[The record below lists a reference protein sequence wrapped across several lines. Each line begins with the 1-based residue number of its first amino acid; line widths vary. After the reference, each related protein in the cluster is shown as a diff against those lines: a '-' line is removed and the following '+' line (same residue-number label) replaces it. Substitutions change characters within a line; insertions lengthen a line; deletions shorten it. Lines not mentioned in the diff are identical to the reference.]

1 MLDIEG
7 LILNE
12 SDIRRINHPL
22 TGGVILF
29 TRNYHNI
36 NQLNKL
42 IVSIRSI
49 RNNLLI
55 AVDHEGGR
63 VQRFHDPFTKIPSMR
78 RLGEMW
84 DKDQKVAKNSAN
96 LIGWLIAKELGSC
109 DIDFSFT
116 PVLDI
121 DFGESSVIKDRAFH
135 QDTEAII
142 ELSSNLVKGLFDA
155 GMQAVGKHFPGH
167 GYIKADSHLQ
177 EVIDD
182 RDLNTIQST
191 DILPFKA
198 LINKGISGIMPSH
211 VIYTSCDSVP
221 ASFSKFWLQDQLR
234 HQLNFDGVIF
244 SDDMSMRA
252 AVSKEQDILCRV
264 KSALLAG
271 CDMVLVCNSPN
282 EVDYLLENL
291 KWVPAPESLRKIIS
305 MKLDVSKNKISTY
318 QKCDLESIRTMITN
332 I

>member
-29 TRNYHNI
+29 SRNYQNI

-78 RLGEMW
+78 RLGEIW
-84 DKDQKVAKNSAN
+84 DRDQKTAKNNAN

-142 ELSSNLVKGLFDA
+142 ELSGNLVKGLFDA
-155 GMQAVGKHFPGH
+155 GMQAVAKHFPGH

-177 EVIDD
+177 KVIDD
-182 RDLNTIQST
+182 RDLDTIQST

-244 SDDMSMRA
+244 SDDMSMKA
-252 AVSKEQDILCRV
+252 AVNKEQDILCRV

-291 KWVPAPESLRKIIS
+291 KWVPTPESLRKIIS
-305 MKLDVSKNKISTY
+305 MKLDVFKNKISTY
-318 QKCDLESIRTMITN
+318 QKSDLEGIRTIITN